1 MGDRR
6 SSEASDPGGIVLSEW
21 KLRRLQ
27 PGLSLSFWE
36 RLLAKVGVRPRDGD
50 RSDWRRSITSHL
62 LNGDSRAAVV
72 MDVTTALVAAY
83 TDELDCVVLL
93 RFDPRIAE
101 LEEWEPGTRLL
112 TVNSYFYRTEGLASD
127 LQPGVK
133 DFGRFGNVRPFI
145 ADLLTDDVRRLEA
158 RKAEIAEEEWSRTLH
173 FARQAIS
180 RGQIPRD
187 GRPMRCDTPIEQS

>member
-1 MGDRR
+1 M
-6 SSEASDPGGIVLSEW
+6 SEW

-27 PGLSLSFWE
+27 PGLSLSVWE
-36 RLLAKVGVRPRDGD
+36 QLLTKIGLGPRKDH

-62 LNGDSRAAVV
+62 QEGDSRAAIV

-112 TVNSYFYRTEGLASD
+112 TVNSYFWRQNGLACD
-127 LQPGVK
+127 LKPGVR
-133 DFGRFGNVRPFI
+133 DYGRFGNLRPLI
-145 ADLLTDDVRRLEA
+145 ADLLTDDVTRLEA
-158 RKAEIAEEEWSRTLH
+158 RKAEITEEEWSRTLN
-173 FARQAIS
+173 FARQAVS
-180 RGQIPRD
+180 RGQMPRD
-187 GRPMRCDTPIEQS
+187 GRPMRCDTPIERS